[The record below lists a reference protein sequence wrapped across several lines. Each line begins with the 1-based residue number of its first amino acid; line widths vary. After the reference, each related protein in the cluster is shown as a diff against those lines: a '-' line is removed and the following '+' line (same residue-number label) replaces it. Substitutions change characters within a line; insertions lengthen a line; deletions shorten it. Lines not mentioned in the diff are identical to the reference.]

1 MTPLSLL
8 SAVVTL
14 DASVTAWTLLDR
26 GTQADRVA
34 HHHVVFER
42 AFSAPPVVHVGIAGI
57 DVCKDDN
64 ARLRVRALDIT
75 SSGFVV
81 EARTWLNTK
90 IWSVDVSW
98 LAIGS

>member
-14 DASVTAWTLLDR
+14 DASLAGWTLLDR

-34 HHHVVFER
+34 RHHVVFER
-42 AFSAPPVVHVGIAGI
+42 SFAAPPVVHVGIAGI
-57 DVCKDDN
+57 DVSKDDN
-64 ARLRVRALDIT
+64 VRVRVRALDIT

-81 EARTWLNTK
+81 EAATWLNTK

-98 LAIGS
+98 LAIGT